1 MSRSTA
7 RTGTI
12 TRAIGI
18 GALCAL
24 LAAGCSQT
32 ANAPESRPAAST
44 GTTAPGTA
52 APAPAA
58 DNGAKPPPVELTNT
72 AVYEITSDATRRTYP
87 IWVDVPASYAQSDK
101 AYPVV
106 FVTDALYSFPLV
118 RSIRNLLGQ
127 KGRNIEDFI
136 LVGLPPQAGL
146 TSLESRS
153 RDYTPSNPL
162 TRPGKVSHRY
172 TAKLYGEAAAYRDF
186 IDRQVFPL
194 VASRYRADMNRKTFA
209 GHSLGAL
216 FGSFVLF
223 TKPGMFQNYI
233 LGSPSL
239 WFDQHEILK
248 FEQAYANDHRDLPAR
263 VMMYIGMYETI
274 NPQPRYYKTNDM
286 IGDMRAFERTLK
298 ARRYP
303 SLSIGS
309 QVIADEDH
317 FTVFPSLISRGLL
330 WALPGHGPYSSG

>member
-1 MSRSTA
+1 MDFKEKYRLVIATPSGSNN
-7 RTGTI
+7 GWNP
-12 TRAIGI
+12 
-18 GALCAL
+18 ALDDEYL
-24 LAAGCSQT
+24 
-32 ANAPESRPAAST
+32 
-44 GTTAPGTA
+44 
-52 APAPAA
+52 
-58 DNGAKPPPVELTNT
+58 
-72 AVYEITSDATRRTYP
+72 
-87 IWVDVPASYAQSDK
+87 
-101 AYPVV
+101 
-106 FVTDALYSFPLV
+106 
-118 RSIRNLLGQ
+118 
-127 KGRNIEDFI
+127 RNIVDLMYRE
-136 LVGLPPQAGL
+136 VGPQNVKAFWL
-146 TSLESRS
+146 
-153 RDYTPSNPL
+153 
-162 TRPGKVSHRY
+162 
-172 TAKLYGEAAAYRDF
+172 
-186 IDRQVFPL
+186 
-194 VASRYRADMNRKTFA
+194 A

-216 FGSFVLF
+216 FGSLVLF

-248 FEQAYANDHRDLPAR
+248 LEQAYANDHRDLPAR

-330 WALPGHGPYSSG
+330 WQWRDAQRRGRLVAETPAFLPLHVVPELAAPELPGGSAPPPSAGPPDPEDEPDERIEIVLSSADELERARGEVSGIGIGPPQVDERDRRITVPISGGAGDLMELLRRLDRAGVSVHDVGLRRPTLDDVFLQLTGRPAEEAAEGDEAELEPATGEAR